1 MLKLYKMEKDGCL
14 TVVLAGEMDTI
25 TSVSAEREIGVVMV
39 YRKVVLDMTDVAYV
53 TSAGIRVLVGLRK
66 RMAPDA
72 KLELEGVQPF
82 VRHVLELSGLTALIG
97 Q

>member
-14 TVVLAGEMDTI
+14 RVVLAGEMDTI
-25 TSVSAEREIGVVMV
+25 TSVNAEREIGVVSV
-39 YRKVVLDMTDVAYV
+39 YRKVVLDMTDVSYV

-66 RMAPDA
+66 RMVPDA
-72 KLELEGVQPF
+72 KLELEDVQPF

>member
-1 MLKLYKMEKDGCL
+1 MLKLHKKEEDGCL

-25 TSVSAEREIGVVMV
+25 TSVKVDREIGVVTA
-39 YRKVVLDMTDVAYV
+39 YRKVILDMTDVTYV

-66 RMAPDA
+66 RMTPGA
-72 KLELEGVQPF
+72 KLALTGVQPF
-82 VRHVLELSGLTALIG
+82 VRHVLELSRLTSLIG

>member
-25 TSVSAEREIGVVMV
+25 TSVNAEREIGVVSV
-39 YRKVVLDMTDVAYV
+39 YRKVVLDMTDVSYI

-66 RMAPDA
+66 RMTPGA
-72 KLELEGVQPF
+72 KLALKGVQPF

>member
-1 MLKLYKMEKDGCL
+1 MLKLYKKEEGGCL

-25 TSVSAEREIGVVMV
+25 TSVRPDRDIGVVKV

-53 TSAGIRVLVGLRK
+53 TSAGIRALVGLRK
-66 RMAPDA
+66 RMASDA
-72 KLELEGVQPF
+72 KLELVGVQPF
-82 VRHVLELSGLTALIG
+82 VQHVLELSGLTAMIG